1 MNESRKGVTI
11 ELLVFTLATGIGVAG
26 MLWLLRKPDAVR
38 TINMRACLVTKRASQ
53 SISDA
58 FQVVADNA
66 ATQYNSLRNVVT

>member
-1 MNESRKGVTI
+1 MKESRKGVPI
-11 ELLVFTLATGIGVAG
+11 DLLVFTAAASLGMAGV
-26 MLWLLRKPDAVR
+26 LWILRHPDYAR
-38 TINMRACLVTKRASQ
+38 TVNMRACLVTKRASQ